1 MINKEN
7 LNSEFEFNQFITTR
21 EGYKVDVS
29 SDLWHLPY
37 ARYEH
42 ASINFELIFPTEFK
56 NSVKEFIIHQLSHTS
71 THAGLSSFKTIYSE
85 VFSNYSDD
93 ELKGCSSKEV
103 LVKLFETAL
112 NKSKKEKKLYALYRA
127 IKWYLWS
134 VKNSNDEELFSKQY
148 ARQLEG
154 IIIPGNPKGEAVR
167 SLNPE
172 RGPLD
177 RSLELQLI
185 INALKND
192 SCNSFSCLQEKAAVA
207 LSIALGR
214 NPSNLCYLRESDL
227 CKLTPFSE
235 VEPTYMIKVPRIK
248 KRQLSPRDDYLE
260 EYLDPFYGKIIE
272 QLISANRT
280 IKLTF
285 NGFNYKDSDQ
295 RPLFIN
301 ESGNKVAIKSFSQ
314 DEVFNM
320 TSGQISKLLQSFV
333 SRHNIISPITKKPLK
348 VSARRFRY
356 TLATSLASEG
366 ISTKELARILDHS
379 DTQNV
384 QVYYDTRNSIV
395 AHLDKALSQQFAKY
409 VNLFQ
414 GKVISDKTEA
424 INGDRDDKQL
434 IFVDEEK
441 LSQPTDIG
449 VCGNTS
455 ICHLDPPF
463 SCYLCPKFQPYR
475 SADHDYVLE
484 RLLESREQ
492 RLKKYENARLGVQ
505 LDDVIIAV
513 TNVINICKEA

>member
-1 MINKEN
+1 MLLQHSISKTKKDK
-7 LNSEFEFNQFITTR
+7 SETIITR

-29 SDLWHLPY
+29 SDTWDLPY
-37 ARYEH
+37 SVCSSRLNFSRFE
-42 ASINFELIFPTEFK
+42 SILIREALK
-56 NSVKEFIIHQLSHTS
+56 NYVIHRMIHTS
-71 THAGLSSFKTIYSE
+71 THAGKVLFEDVAREILPFIEKNSNKTTHVE
-85 VFSNYSDD
+85 D
-93 ELKGCSSKEV
+93 L
-103 LVKLFETAL
+103 LVKAFEQSI
-112 NKSKKEKKLYALYRA
+112 SKARADHRLWALYRP
-127 IKWYLWS
+127 IQWYIWS
-134 VKNSNDEELFSKQY
+134 ETNNPSLGFSSRYAKQ
-148 ARQLEG
+148 LSG
-154 IIIPGNPKGEAVR
+154 MTIPGNPKGEAVK
-167 SLNPE
+167 SLDPE
-172 RGPLD
+172 KGPLD
-177 RSLELQLI
+177 RSIELPLI
-185 INALKND
+185 IKALEQD
-192 SCNSFSCLQEKAAVA
+192 NSKIHNHLQEKAAIA

-214 NPSNLCYLRESDL
+214 NPSNLTYLRESDL
-227 CKLTPFSE
+227 SKLTPDSIS
-235 VEPTYMIKVPRIK
+235 EPTYILKVPRIK
-248 KRQLSPRDDYLE
+248 KRQLHPRDDYME
-260 EYLDPFYGKIIE
+260 EYLDPLFGKIVEELINANKKIE
-272 QLISANRT
+272 LVW
-280 IKLTF
+280 
-285 NGFNYKDSDQ
+285 NGNKYADSSQ
-295 RPLFIN
+295 RPLFIKQ
-301 ESGNKVAIKSFSQ
+301 SGNSSAIKAYLIE
-314 DEVFNM
+314 DVFNM
-320 TSGQISKLLQSFV
+320 ESSDISSLLQSFV

-409 VNLFQ
+409 VKLFQ

-463 SCYLCPKFQPYR
+463 SCYLCPKFQPYK

-484 RLLESREQ
+484 SLLEDREQ
-492 RLKKYENARLGVQ
+492 RLEKYENARLGVQ

-513 TNVINICKEA
+513 TNVINICRED